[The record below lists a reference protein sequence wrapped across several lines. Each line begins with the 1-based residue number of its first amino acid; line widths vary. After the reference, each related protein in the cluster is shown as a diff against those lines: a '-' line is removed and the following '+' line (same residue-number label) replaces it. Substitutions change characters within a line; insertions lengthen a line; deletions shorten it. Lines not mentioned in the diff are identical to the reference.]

1 MSTNSM
7 IEAKVK
13 LYQELLGVNENLLT
27 DNEVDLMYLLSK
39 DRDIQKRL
47 EEKTNGAN

>member
-1 MSTNSM
+1 M

-13 LYQELLGVNENLLT
+13 FYRELLGVNENLLT
-27 DNEVDLMYLLSK
+27 DNEVHSMFLLSK

-47 EEKTNGAN
+47 EEKANGDQ